1 MKWPSQST
9 DLNRI
14 ENGSSMQEPKTVKS
28 NRCIPNSEGGREKT
42 DTIPGQTGVLHAR
55 RCEAVIQVNGFPTKY

>member
-1 MKWPSQST
+1 MEWPSQST

-14 ENGSSMQEPKTVKS
+14 EKS
-28 NRCIPNSEGGREKT
+28 NRCIPNSEGGMEKT

-55 RCEAVIQVNGFPTKY
+55 RCEAVIQVNGFPTK